1 VTFKSIYHAVVDLI
15 HYLVGDLKSAGMTDT
30 EEDFIFNEE
39 NLPEE
44 FFLKVQR
51 FNNYNVGVHCIET
64 YTLITS
70 EKLRRDTDRLILNL
84 QIGKINNMKVE
95 EPLFECIN
103 SDISYQIVNGDSI
116 SILKKIDD
124 GKFDLIITSPPYN
137 VGKSY
142 ETKTSIEKYLET
154 QEEIINELIRT
165 LSDKGN
171 LCWQVG
177 NYVDKGE
184 VFPLDIYY
192 YQIFKK
198 HGLKLRNRII
208 WHFGHGLHASNRFSG
223 RYETI
228 LWFSKTNDYIFN
240 LDDVRVPAKYPGKRH
255 FKGDKKGLLSGN
267 PLGKN
272 PSDIWE
278 IVANDWDTA
287 MWNIPNVKSNHPEK
301 TAHPCQFP
309 IELVERCVL
318 ALTNEKSWILDPYAG
333 VGSAVIASIKN
344 NRNAVG
350 IEKEKEYCKIANQ
363 RIKDLYDGNLKIRS
377 INKPIHK
384 PSGKDKVSQIPK
396 EWLQLELENVNE
408 KYNGISHKK

>member
-1 VTFKSIYHAVVDLI
+1 MNAK
-15 HYLVGDLKSAGMTDT
+15 
-30 EEDFIFNEE
+30 
-39 NLPEE
+39 
-44 FFLKVQR
+44 
-51 FNNYNVGVHCIET
+51 
-64 YTLITS
+64 
-70 EKLRRDTDRLILNL
+70 
-84 QIGKINNMKVE
+84 
-95 EPLFECIN
+95 EPLFEY
-103 SDISYQIVNGDSI
+103 ISPETNRQIVNGDSLTV
-116 SILKKIDD
+116 LKGIED
-124 GKFDLIITSPPYN
+124 GKFDLTITSPPYN

-154 QEEIINELIRT
+154 QEVIIREIVRT

-198 HGLKLRNRII
+198 LGLKLRNRII

-228 LWFSKTNDYIFN
+228 LWFSKTDDYIFN
-240 LDDVRVPAKYPGKRH
+240 LDNVRIPSKYPGKLH
-255 FKGDKKGLLSGN
+255 FKGEKKGLPSGN

-278 IVANDWDTA
+278 IIANDWETA

-301 TAHPCQFP
+301 TEHPCQFP

-318 ALTNEKSWILDPYAG
+318 SLTDEKSWVLDPFAG
-333 VGSAVIASIKN
+333 VGSTVIAAIKN
-344 NRNAVG
+344 NRNAMG
-350 IEKEKEYCKIANQ
+350 IEKEYEYCKIANQ
-363 RIKDLYDGNLKIRS
+363 RVIDFNEGKLKIRP
-377 INKPIHK
+377 INKPIHI
-384 PSGKDKVSQIPK
+384 PTGNDKVSQVPK
-396 EWLQLELENVNE
+396 EWLQLELENVNG
-408 KYNGISHKK
+408 KYNGISH

>member
-1 VTFKSIYHAVVDLI
+1 
-15 HYLVGDLKSAGMTDT
+15 
-30 EEDFIFNEE
+30 
-39 NLPEE
+39 
-44 FFLKVQR
+44 
-51 FNNYNVGVHCIET
+51 
-64 YTLITS
+64 
-70 EKLRRDTDRLILNL
+70 
-84 QIGKINNMKVE
+84 MKVK
-95 EPLFECIN
+95 EPLFEYI
-103 SDISYQIVNGDSI
+103 SPDISHNVINGDS
-116 SILKKIDD
+116 LKVLKGIED

-154 QEEIINELIRT
+154 QEEIINELVRT
-165 LSDKGN
+165 LSDKGS

-177 NYVDKGE
+177 NYINKGE

-192 YQIFKK
+192 YQIFKR

-228 LWFSKTNDYIFN
+228 LWFSKTDEYIFN
-240 LDDVRVPAKYPGKRH
+240 LDNVRVPAKYPGKLH
-255 FKGDKKGLLSGN
+255 FKGEKKGLPSGN

-278 IVANDWDTA
+278 IVAKDWETA

-301 TAHPCQFP
+301 TKHPCQFP

-318 ALTNEKSWILDPYAG
+318 ALTDEKSWVLDPYAG
-333 VGSAVIASIKN
+333 VGSTVIASIKN
-344 NRNAVG
+344 NRNVIG
-350 IEKEKEYCKIANQ
+350 IEKEKEYCDIAKQ
-363 RIKDLYDGNLKIRS
+363 RIIDFNEGKLKIRP

-384 PSGKDKVSQIPK
+384 PSANDKVSQVPK
-396 EWLQLELENVNE
+396 EWLQLELENVNV
-408 KYNGISHKK
+408 KYSKKTH